1 MIKWEL
7 LLLSLDNEGRPELSP
22 REIGSRDARAVLD
35 RAVFIMHDFQL
46 DLLVVIAMRNPAVA
60 FEASQYSNDRLLF
73 EVAVRHSSLWVAAAT
88 KLQRESIAN
97 RFRITFVKFRT
108 ETHIRA
114 SFQGLAPELHGSL
127 ASALDIRDLLNLG
140 ATCAFFRR
148 DIGLDWIAGIDAKQV
163 RRFLKNATEY
173 RKADREDDY
182 TSNFGVFSSVLCH
195 PSHSIHI
202 AVHHCWQDP
211 RETVMCGKLTCL
223 MCWMCGKSV
232 FIAYAELTLSGIT
245 MVSHAFVCLDQ
256 TGFEDELTSL
266 TAVSHMHGLRQ
277 DRTTLLE
284 QSPLVGSDPLNDKKH
299 LLMCIGYWAP
309 WTVQFRGRKSGSRL
323 EQSRSQSVH
332 SQERAI
338 EAGTASVWWA
348 FVMIPG
354 SPPPF
359 PPVPTTPALRPRSSS
374 NQQPP
379 LFTSF
384 PHCPLLA
391 LFPGSSGEGSA
402 HGPISKI
409 GTTSAYLSCFFLP
422 PSCHVSHLFYLD
434 TILMPALNASQLFS
448 VPVASASTSLTD
460 THEDWFLTAWGLFI
474 RDKTRVVDHRDDTGV
489 TVDDPIFFAR
499 TFREAVVYLPRCD
512 YFEEVFTLKEGGKK
526 KEYVQTQILYWV
538 VDGQPEIFSTA
549 EEAELAWIV
558 QGDPWSGIFVTDDR
572 CSAVMRIEAYD
583 TD

>member
-1 MIKWEL
+1 
-7 LLLSLDNEGRPELSP
+7 
-22 REIGSRDARAVLD
+22 
-35 RAVFIMHDFQL
+35 MHDFQL

-148 DIGLDWIAGIDAKQV
+148 ECALVIAARMTRAFDSIGLDWIAVRFMLVHSDAIFAGWFVYHLARMDFTRLESLQTIDIYVRQGIDAKQV

-182 TSNFGVFSSVLCH
+182 TSNFGVFSTVYYAH

-245 MVSHAFVCLDQ
+245 MVSHAF
-256 TGFEDELTSL
+256 
-266 TAVSHMHGLRQ
+266 
-277 DRTTLLE
+277 
-284 QSPLVGSDPLNDKKH
+284 
-299 LLMCIGYWAP
+299 
-309 WTVQFRGRKSGSRL
+309 
-323 EQSRSQSVH
+323 
-332 SQERAI
+332 
-338 EAGTASVWWA
+338 
-348 FVMIPG
+348 
-354 SPPPF
+354 
-359 PPVPTTPALRPRSSS
+359 
-374 NQQPP
+374 
-379 LFTSF
+379 
-384 PHCPLLA
+384 
-391 LFPGSSGEGSA
+391 
-402 HGPISKI
+402 
-409 GTTSAYLSCFFLP
+409 
-422 PSCHVSHLFYLD
+422 
-434 TILMPALNASQLFS
+434 LFS
-448 VPVASASTSLTD
+448 VPVASALTSLTD

-512 YFEEVFTLKEGGKK
+512 YFEEAFTLKEGGKK